1 MDPALESLWRVGQKP
16 FHDKT
21 IFSGDGH
28 TVADALI
35 SIESAIRHIELYYPS
50 AELRQFDDWHE
61 HDGMV
66 FDSSPVSLEDLREQT
81 SSAEAFIKNH
91 SDDYAVYRAVYPASL
106 DFLLRY
112 CLWDADVPNQP
123 EHARSADWSFTG
135 YGFDLMEIKKRW
147 GRAQL
152 IEEPS
157 KSYFTQRYGG

>member
-1 MDPALESLWRVGQKP
+1 MDPALESLWRDGQKP

-61 HDGMV
+61 HDGIV
-66 FDSSPVSLEDLREQT
+66 FDSRPVSLDTLRAQT
-81 SSAEAFIKNH
+81 ASAEVFIRNH
-91 SDDYAVYRAVYPASL
+91 SDDHAVYRAVYPDSL

-112 CLWDADVPNQP
+112 CLWEADVPNQP
-123 EHARSADWSFTG
+123 DHTRSANWSFTG
-135 YGFDLMEIKKRW
+135 YGFDLMEMKKRW
-147 GRAQL
+147 GGANL